1 MHSADFTELM
11 TRRCVTISTP
21 FGVSGQ
27 AFPGVTP
34 SFHLSSYQFC
44 KLLFFRD
51 SFQFPFPGL
60 APDLFSQER
69 VAPPFVSK
77 ARKLIPLAQAYSR
90 FGYKKNAV
98 LPTPLAPIIRQ

>member
-1 MHSADFTELM
+1 M
-11 TRRCVTISTP
+11 P
-21 FGVSGQ
+21 FGVSEQ

-69 VAPPFVSK
+69 VAPK
-77 ARKLIPLAQAYSR
+77 

-98 LPTPLAPIIRQ
+98 LPTPLAPIIK